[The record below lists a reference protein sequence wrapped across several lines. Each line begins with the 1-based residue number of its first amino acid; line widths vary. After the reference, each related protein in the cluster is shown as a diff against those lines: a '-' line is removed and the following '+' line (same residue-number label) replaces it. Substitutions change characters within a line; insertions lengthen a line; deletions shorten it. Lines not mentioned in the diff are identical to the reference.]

1 MIFSFCPGW
10 KKLIRFGCPRTLGTA
25 FYNMI
30 FLIFRHLKTII
41 FLFGTN
47 EKLMVLGVPK
57 LKHFRVRIIVQ
68 PIGSVLVEMLNTN

>member
-1 MIFSFCPGW
+1 
-10 KKLIRFGCPRTLGTA
+10 
-25 FYNMI
+25 MI

-68 PIGSVLVEMLNTN
+68 PMGSVLVEMLNTS